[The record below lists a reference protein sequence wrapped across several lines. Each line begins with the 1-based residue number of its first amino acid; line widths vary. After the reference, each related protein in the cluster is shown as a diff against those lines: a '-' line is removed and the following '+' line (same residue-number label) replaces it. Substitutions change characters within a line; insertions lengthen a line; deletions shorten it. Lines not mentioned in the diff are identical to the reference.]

1 MKVIEVVVSP
11 KGETT
16 VQTRGFAGPECQQA
30 SKWLE
35 ATLGEAVTDRATA
48 EFYAPGTTEQ
58 QGEVS
63 A

>member
-16 VQTRGFAGPECQQA
+16 VQTKGFAGPECQQA
-30 SKWLE
+30 SRWVE
-35 ATLGEAVTDRATA
+35 AALGEVAVDRATA
-48 EFYAPGTTEQ
+48 EFYAPATTEQ
-58 QGEVS
+58 QGEVQ

>member
-16 VQTRGFAGPECQQA
+16 VQTKGFAGPECQQA
-30 SKWLE
+30 SRWLE
-35 ATLGEAVTDRATA
+35 TALGEAGVDRATA
-48 EFYAPGTTEQ
+48 EFYAPVNEQ
-58 QGEVS
+58 KGEVQ